1 MGFFCVWRFP
11 EPEAAFDS
19 NVQQNTWKKPGKD
32 VSCDTKRANYAPRAW
47 VLALILMTGKLVID
61 TSKAVQWMKWQDVP
75 EKFPA
80 DDGGRLLALMDGL
93 SKRAGEGGQPSQF
106 LQQALAE
113 LSGEVGAQAAGVVD
127 RGPEWRTVSQ
137 HGRWTGDLPWSLMSD
152 ALDRDAVGHKTLAG
166 VHWVVAPLRSQ
177 TSPTAVLWLSGRALA
192 EDCLPQTALVAR
204 GLGWLWDVVQRLH
217 QQQRKIARL
226 RGVLSIAP
234 RLLDYLEVEPLLEQI
249 AVEATRLLDCDRASI
264 FLWDREHQELV
275 ARPALGV
282 EGGSLRLPDQTGIV
296 GEVLRS
302 GKPIRVDDAY
312 TDPRFSQKV
321 DQASGYRTRNLMC
334 VPLLS
339 TERRLLGVFE
349 VINKQAGSFDADDE
363 DILQELSMQVAA
375 VLQNTRERE
384 SLLRSHRQLTEQV
397 TRGVALIGDSPAIT
411 ALRSTVRRLASTDL
425 PVLILGESGTGKEVV
440 AQALHYQGP
449 RADRPFIAVNC
460 AALTETL
467 LESELFGHEKGAF
480 TDAHELRRGKFELA
494 EGGTIFLDEIGD
506 MSLGG
511 QAKLLRV
518 LEQKVITRVGGSQPI
533 PINVRVAAA
542 TNARLAD
549 AVRAKKFREDLYF
562 RLNVVTLELPPLRDR
577 PEDVLPLAQHFL
589 RQFALAARRPRLHL
603 SKEAERR
610 LLAHH
615 WPGNVRELRN
625 LMERVAFLAPGDK
638 IEPDD
643 LAFILSPV
651 KTGYQE
657 PSENMGLSEA
667 TNLFQQ
673 EHIRRAIRRVR
684 GNMSEAAKLLGLH
697 RSNLYRKMR
706 QLGMHEVAGEGE
718 DDAP

>member
-1 MGFFCVWRFP
+1 VA
-11 EPEAAFDS
+11 ES
-19 NVQQNTWKKPGKD
+19 QK
-32 VSCDTKRANYAPRAW
+32 S
-47 VLALILMTGKLVID
+47 
-61 TSKAVQWMKWQDVP
+61 SQWLSWQEIP
-75 EKFPA
+75 AKFPA
-80 DDGGRLLALMDGL
+80 DDGGRLLALMEGLRRRARDGQ
-93 SKRAGEGGQPSQF
+93 APAEF
-106 LQQALAE
+106 LKQALADVAGE
-113 LSGEVGAQAAGVVD
+113 LGAQAAAVAE
-127 RGPEWRTVSQ
+127 RAPEWRWVVQ
-137 HGRWTGDLPWSLMSD
+137 HGRWGASDSPWPFLGDT
-152 ALDRDAVGHKTLAG
+152 LDRDAAGHKSSGG
-166 VHWVVAPLRSQ
+166 VHLVAAVMHADV
-177 TSPTAVLWLSGRALA
+177 SPTAVLVLSGRALA
-192 EDCLPQTALVAR
+192 DDVLPSAGLLAR
-204 GLGWLWDVVQRLH
+204 GLGWLWDLVHRQFQQR
-217 QQQRKIARL
+217 RKIAKL
-226 RGVLSIAP
+226 RGVLAIAP
-234 RLLDYLEVEPLLEQI
+234 RLLAYPEVEPLLEQI

-264 FLWDREHQELV
+264 FLWDREQQELV

-282 EGGSLRLPDQTGIV
+282 EGGSLRLPDHTGIV

-302 GKPIRVDDAY
+302 GRATRVDDAY
-312 TDPRFSQKV
+312 ADPRFSQKV

-334 VPLLS
+334 APLPG
-339 TERRLLGVFE
+339 TDHRPLGVFE
-349 VINKQAGSFDADDE
+349 VINKHEGVFDADDE
-363 DILQELSMQVAA
+363 DILLELAAQVAA
-375 VLQNTRERE
+375 VLRNTRERE

-397 TRGVALIGDSPAIT
+397 TRGVALIGDSPAMT
-411 ALRSTVRRLASTDL
+411 ALRSTVRRLAGTDL

-449 RADRPFIAVNC
+449 RADRPFVAVNC

-518 LEQKVITRVGGSQPI
+518 LEQKVITRVGGSQAI

-542 TNARLAD
+542 TNVRLTE

-562 RLNVVTLELPPLRDR
+562 RLNVVTLELPPLRER

-589 RQFALAARRPRLHL
+589 RQFSLAARRPRLHL

-610 LLAHH
+610 LMAHS

-625 LMERVAFLAPGDK
+625 LMERVAFLAPADK

-643 LAFILSPV
+643 LAFILSPE
-651 KTGYQE
+651 KAGYEQ
-657 PSENMGLSEA
+657 PSENLGLSEA

-706 QLGMHEVAGEGE
+706 QLGMQELVG
-718 DDAP
+718 DAEEE